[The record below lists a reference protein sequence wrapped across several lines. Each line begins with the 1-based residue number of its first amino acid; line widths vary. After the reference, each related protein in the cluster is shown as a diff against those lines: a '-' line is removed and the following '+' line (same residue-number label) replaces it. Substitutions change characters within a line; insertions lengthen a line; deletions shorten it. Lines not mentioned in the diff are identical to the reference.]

1 MHRRWAIKLLL
12 ASNDGLRRRTGG
24 TEDDDYHGSTALAG
38 GESITIIP
46 DQHDKQAADSQVTN
60 NSNSQTNQISNFKQA
75 HSQTIDAISDIQT
88 NDAISHGQT
97 NDTYSDIGT
106 DA

>member
-46 DQHDKQAADSQVTN
+46 DQHDKQAGE
-60 NSNSQTNQISNFKQA
+60 IE
-75 HSQTIDAISDIQT
+75 I
-88 NDAISHGQT
+88 
-97 NDTYSDIGT
+97 
-106 DA
+106 